1 MKKIM
6 TMVVVA
12 CMALAANAQNPA
24 GLKQV
29 MSSKTYQDASTAL
42 NGAVASMSSEEKAK
56 AYNKLVDLALDRFNK
71 EQNVKLTNQALKK
84 NDPFDKNAMYESAL
98 NALKN
103 AAECDKYDQMPN
115 AKGKVS
121 PKFHKKNAERLMS
134 ARTEL
139 INGGQDL
146 YNDKKFKE
154 AAEYFGTY
162 VESRNYPLFAQS
174 DFSAD
179 TYYGQIAYFAAL
191 AAYNCQDYANAS
203 KYADAAQGD
212 KEVAN
217 DAMDIKILSMKAQL
231 KTKEDSV
238 KYLEDVKA
246 LYAKEPANERIF
258 ALLVEYYGSVND
270 DAAKNALVAKQVAE
284 HPSKMAWALKGESDM
299 RESKWADAIEAY
311 KKSLELDPD
320 FIQVRFNLGL
330 CMNNQAITLKDQNG
344 GNLVPEAKALLEQS
358 IQNLLKCKE
367 QDPNREQVNW
377 AYTLYQAYYLMGD
390 EAKAA
395 ELEPLIQ

>member
-1 MKKIM
+1 MKKLM
-6 TMVVVA
+6 TMAVLV

-29 MSSKTYQDASTAL
+29 LSAKTFSDATAAL
-42 NGAVASMSSEEKAK
+42 NSAVGSMNAEEKAK
-56 AYNKLVDLALDRFNK
+56 AYNKLVDLSLDRFNK
-71 EQNVKLTNQALKK
+71 EQNIKLTNQVTHKEDPYDKK
-84 NDPFDKNAMYESAL
+84 AMYESAF

-103 AAECDKYDQMPN
+103 AAECDKFDQMPN
-115 AKGKVS
+115 AKGKVA
-121 PKFHKKNAERLMS
+121 PKFRKKNAERLLA

-139 INGGQDL
+139 INGGQEL
-146 YNDKKFKE
+146 YNEKNFNK
-154 AAEYFGTY
+154 AADYFGTY
-162 VESRNYPLFAQS
+162 VDSRKYPLFS
-174 DFSAD
+174 ETDFSND

-191 AAYNCQDYANAS
+191 AAYNCQDFANAS

-231 KTKEDSV
+231 KTKEDSL
-238 KYLEDVKA
+238 KYLDDVKA

-258 ALLVEYYGSVND
+258 ALLVEYYSSVND

-299 RESKWADAIEAY
+299 RDSKWADAIEAY

-344 GNLVPEAKALLEQS
+344 GNLVPEAKSLLEQS
-358 IQNLLKCKE
+358 IQNLLKVKE

-377 AYTLYQAYYLMGD
+377 AYTLYQAYYLIGN
-390 EAKAA
+390 EEKAK
-395 ELEPLIQ
+395 ELESLIQ

>member
-1 MKKIM
+1 MKKLM
-6 TMVVVA
+6 TMAVLL

-29 MSSKTYQDASTAL
+29 MSCKNYQEAAAAL
-42 NGAVASMSSEEKAK
+42 KGAVQSMSNDEKAK
-56 AYNKLVDLALDRFNK
+56 AYNKLVDLSLEVFNK
-71 EQNVKLTNQALKK
+71 EQNIKLTNQALKK
-84 NDPFDKNAMYESAL
+84 EDPYDKKAMYESAL
-98 NALKN
+98 NALVN
-103 AAECDKYDQMPN
+103 ASECDKYDQLPN
-115 AKGKVS
+115 AKGKVA
-121 PKFHKKNAERLMS
+121 PKFRKKNAERLLA

-139 INGGQDL
+139 INGGQEL
-146 YNDKKFKE
+146 YNEKNFTK

-162 VESRNYPLFAQS
+162 VDSRKYPLFAET
-174 DFSAD
+174 DFSND

-191 AAYNCQDYANAS
+191 AAYNCQDFANAS

-231 KTKEDSV
+231 KTKEDSL
-238 KYLEDVKA
+238 KYLDDVKA

-258 ALLVEYYGSVND
+258 ALLVEYYSSVND

-299 RESKWADAIEAY
+299 RDSKWVDAIEAY
-311 KKSLELDPD
+311 KKSLELDPE

-344 GNLVPEAKALLEQS
+344 GNLVPEAKSLLEQS
-358 IQNLLKCKE
+358 IQNLLKVKE

-377 AYTLYQAYYLMGD
+377 AYTLYQAYYLIGN
-390 EAKAA
+390 EEKAK
-395 ELEPLIQ
+395 ELESLIQ